1 MKNPKWFA
9 VKTLYVTRAVGRT
22 SAKSKQAFA
31 ELLEER
37 VVLFQAANANAAAK
51 AAEKDAKDYS
61 QYTYLNSDD
70 QAVRTE
76 YLGACDVFELY
87 ETLETGVELF
97 ASTEVLTKKVSK
109 NELIARRLGK
119 LETNSTIK
127 MRKRFVSKGMVDYLR
142 N

>member
-1 MKNPKWFA
+1 MKNKKWFA

-22 SAKSKQAFA
+22 KGKQAFA

-61 QYTYLNSDD
+61 EYTYQNVDG

-76 YLGACDVFELY
+76 YLNACDVFELY
-87 ETLETGVELF
+87 ETLESGVELF
-97 ASTEVLTKKVSK
+97 ASTEVLTKKASK
-109 NELIARRLGK
+109 ADLISRRLGK

-127 MRKRFVSKGMVDYLR
+127 MRKRFMSKELSSYI
-142 N
+142 